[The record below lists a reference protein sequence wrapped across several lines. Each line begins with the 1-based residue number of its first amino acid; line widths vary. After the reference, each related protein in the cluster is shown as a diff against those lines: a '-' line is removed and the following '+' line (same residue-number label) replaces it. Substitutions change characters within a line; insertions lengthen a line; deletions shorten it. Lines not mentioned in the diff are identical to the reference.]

1 MSNRSVSILLI
12 MLSFIISSCGDG
24 ELKEEVVTIV
34 TEMEPNNDIENA
46 MSITPDTVYQGYIN
60 EKLDQDWYRITLPE
74 DSSAVLR
81 VELGGINDINLKME
95 LFEPDKNLLL
105 DVNRYKEGE
114 GEIIT
119 NYTLRPGDTYLRVRE
134 LWLKSKEK
142 KFNDTLSYDLKI
154 QLSALEPGVEQEP
167 NNKAV
172 EATPMTAHTA
182 MQGYISPYNDVDW
195 YRLPLVHDENR
206 YLKLTLS
213 GVEKVD
219 TKLSVY
225 DPIEAVIQS
234 ADASGKGEAE
244 EIINLGI
251 DPEREFYYVVVQGG
265 KWQTDETVPY
275 ELKAEFIETVNRM
288 EFEPNDR
295 IEKATALFEGD
306 SICAFI
312 DSGKDVDW
320 YRIMTEAS
328 EKRVARIELKAV
340 PGVDFKITLTNEWE
354 EPVLVADDRGEQG
367 DEYITNIGV
376 SEGDKYFIKVES
388 IKNGYNIDQKYCLF
402 LKLRSSFKSEEF
414 ELNDDFDRANSI
426 ELTKTMEGYIHPSS
440 DVDFYRFDSYGRSTS
455 KMQII
460 LSGIMKVNTN
470 MTLYDSSMN
479 EIATAAAK
487 GPEGVERISF
497 EAAPGTYFI
506 KVFDNDGR
514 ESNYRDKYRL
524 ALFEER

>member
-12 MLSFIISSCGDG
+12 ILSIIIASCGKS
-24 ELKEEVVTIV
+24 EQKIEATTIV
-34 TEMEPNNDIENA
+34 TELEPNNAIEDA
-46 MSITPDTVYQGYIN
+46 MSIRPDTVYQGYIN
-60 EKLDQDWYRITLPE
+60 EKMDQDWYRITLPE

-81 VELGGINDINLKME
+81 AELSGINDINLKME
-95 LFEPDKNLLL
+95 LFEPDKDLLL
-105 DVNRYKEGE
+105 DINRYKEGE

-134 LWLKSKEK
+134 LWLKSNEK

-154 QLSALEPGVEQEP
+154 HLSALDPGLELEP

-172 EATPMTAHTA
+172 EATPITANTA
-182 MQGYISPYNDVDW
+182 MHGYISPYNDVDW
-195 YRLPLVHDENR
+195 FRLPLVHDENS
-206 YLKLTLS
+206 YLKLTLT

-219 TKLSVY
+219 TRISVY
-225 DPIEAVIQS
+225 DPIEAVIRS
-234 ADASGKGEAE
+234 TDKAGKNEAE

-251 DPEREFYYVVVQGG
+251 DPEREFYYVVVGGG
-265 KWQTDETVPY
+265 KWQTDESVPY
-275 ELKAEFIETVNRM
+275 ELKAEFIETENRM
-288 EFEPNDR
+288 EFEPNGR

-312 DSGKDVDW
+312 ESAKDVDW
-320 YRIMTEAS
+320 YRIMTEPS
-328 EKRVARIELKAV
+328 EKRVARLELKAV
-340 PGVDFKITLTNEWE
+340 PEVDFKITLTNEWE
-354 EPVLVADDRGEQG
+354 EPVLVVDEKGEQG

-388 IKNGYNIDQKYCLF
+388 IKNGYNIDQQYCLF

-414 ELNDDFDRANSI
+414 ELNNNPETANSI

-455 KMQII
+455 KLQII

-470 MTLYDSSMN
+470 MTMYDESMH

-506 KVFDNDGR
+506 KVFDNDGK

-524 ALFEER
+524 AIFEER